1 MTGRK
6 PTPAALIDPAEHKKS
21 AYDIEKRKLIES
33 RLLTGNKLACPAKL
47 SPAAKKEWQRVVKQ
61 YRKMGV
67 DILCDLDR
75 PLLTM
80 YCEAMAIY
88 NKAQETWIKYQ
99 AVVATN
105 AEAQRILDKSFAAMN
120 KQSNIVRGLA
130 EQLCLSPVGRARMG
144 VNPAAEEGKNPV
156 DEIFEDE

>member
-1 MTGRK
+1 
-6 PTPAALIDPAEHKKS
+6 
-21 AYDIEKRKLIES
+21 
-33 RLLTGNKLACPAKL
+33 
-47 SPAAKKEWQRVVKQ
+47 
-61 YRKMGV
+61 
-67 DILCDLDR
+67 
-75 PLLTM
+75 M

-105 AEAQRILDKSFAAMN
+105 AEAQRILDKSFATMD
-120 KQSNIVRGLA
+120 KQSNIVRGLS

-144 VNPAAEEGKNPV
+144 MNPAAEEGKNPV